1 MDIIKFF
8 DTSNIKT
15 IFECE
20 YSEALLP
27 IIGQEICFKNCNN
40 RYDMLSVTARID
52 SYMVTNIYRMIYNDG
67 SVVVHVDIKNNRIK

>member
-20 YSEALLP
+20 YRESLLP
-27 IIGQEICFKNCNN
+27 SIGQDVCFQNCDN
-40 RYDMLSVTARID
+40 REDILSVTARID

-67 SVVVHVDIKNNRIK
+67 SVVVHVDIKNNRSK